1 MRFARCRKQRIIIS
15 EVLLMFFIFIMV
27 GSPNSAVAFESSE
40 PHQPN
45 ALWIEPSAAS
55 PRIAGEKFNLTV
67 WVNITEES
75 FAWQLK
81 ILFNSTY
88 FNVSRLGYTDGE
100 KSDFFSSH
108 STIAVTPII
117 ENSQGYVIAGETL
130 LENDTRSPGYGSL
143 MWIEFSLETLPTVE
157 QFSFSFSVP
166 YGVDTF
172 VLDPYLDT
180 IAIEDLDG
188 AAISIPQPQD
198 NLVRDLIVVAVIVG
212 ALILVSIG
220 VVKRRR
226 SKPDE

>member
-1 MRFARCRKQRIIIS
+1 MKQRRVFSKYI
-15 EVLLMFFIFIMV
+15 LMFIIFILA
-27 GSPNSAVAFESSE
+27 SSLNYAAAIDPNE

-45 ALWIEPSAAS
+45 ALWVEPSTGVV
-55 PRIAGEKFNLTV
+55 RTVGEKFNLTI
-67 WVNITEES
+67 WLNITEEC

-88 FNVSRLGYTDGE
+88 FTVSRVGYTDGY
-100 KSDFFSSH
+100 KSDFFSDQ
-108 STIAVTPII
+108 STITITPII

-130 LENDTRSPGYGSL
+130 LESNTRSPGYGSL

-157 QFSFSFSVP
+157 QFGFSFSVP

-180 IAIEDLDG
+180 IAIEHVDG
-188 AAISIPQPQD
+188 TTISIPQPQD
-198 NLVRDLIVVAVIVG
+198 NLVRDLIMVAVISGV
-212 ALILVSIG
+212 LILVSIG

-226 SKPDE
+226 AKPDE

>member
-1 MRFARCRKQRIIIS
+1 
-15 EVLLMFFIFIMV
+15 MFIIFILAS
-27 GSPNSAVAFESSE
+27 SPIYAVAAEPDE

-45 ALWIEPSAAS
+45 ALWIEPSTGVV
-55 PRIAGEKFNLTV
+55 RTEGEKFNLTI
-67 WVNITEES
+67 WLNITEEC

-88 FNVSRLGYTDGE
+88 FTVSRVGYTNGQ
-100 KSDFFSSH
+100 KSDFFSDQ
-108 STIAVTPII
+108 STITVTPVI
-117 ENSQGYVIAGETL
+117 ENDQGYVIAGETL

-143 MWIEFSLETLPTVE
+143 VWIEFSLETLPTME
-157 QFSFSFSVP
+157 QFGFSFSVP

-180 IAIEDLDG
+180 ITIEHVDG

-198 NLVRDLIVVAVIVG
+198 NLVRDLIVVAVIIG
-212 ALILVSIG
+212 ALILVAIG

-226 SKPDE
+226 VKPDE